1 MSAAP
6 TKLIIDCD
14 PGVDDAM
21 ALLLALASPEL
32 AIVGVTALFGNG
44 PDVAHMARNAGAL
57 LQLAGRTEIP
67 VAVGANRPLMRPYT
81 GDGALVHGVKGL
93 GGADLPAPRVPPV
106 ATPAAWWIVEQARAA
121 PGEITLVTLAS
132 LTNVALALQLEPHL
146 PTLIP
151 RLVMM
156 GGAVNTPGNVTPVA
170 EANVY
175 NDPEA
180 AHMVFAAGWE
190 IVMAGLNVTCAVTAG
205 DELLD
210 GLRDL
215 GNASGRFLSA
225 AGRHYLDFYRN
236 FGRPGMCLH
245 DVHPVAYLLR
255 PELYTARRACVDV
268 ALADDIARGQTV
280 ADFRGQW
287 ERPLQTE
294 ILETVDGAAFL
305 DLFMARIATLP

>member
-21 ALLLALASPEL
+21 ALLLTLASPEL
-32 AIVGVTALFGNG
+32 AVVGVTTLFGNG

-81 GDGALVHGVKGL
+81 GDGALVHGANGL

-146 PTLIP
+146 PTLIL

-205 DELLD
+205 DEWPD
-210 GLRDL
+210 SLRAP
-215 GNASGRFLSA
+215 GQCERALSA
-225 AGRHYLDFYRN
+225 Q
-236 FGRPGMCLH
+236 PGGTTSTS
-245 DVHPVAYLLR
+245 
-255 PELYTARRACVDV
+255 TAASACPACVCTTCIRWPICCGPNCTPPAAHV
-268 ALADDIARGQTV
+268 WTWLWRTTSPAGKTV

-287 ERPLQTE
+287 DRPLQTD
-294 ILETVDGAAFL
+294 ILETADGAALL
-305 DLFMARIATLP
+305 DLFMTRIATLP